1 MTLTDI
7 VECFNTTP
15 FLFVGSGISR
25 RYLGLPDW
33 KSLLAHFATEIKGD
47 ELAYQFYADKSA
59 DAAPTMRM
67 PRIATLIERDFNEAW
82 FTNPSKR
89 HLDKNEMEQVKQ
101 GVSPFKAEVAWY
113 IKHSFAL
120 QSQYQEEIALLQRIS
135 TKSISGII
143 TTNYDTFL
151 EDHCEG
157 YKTYVG
163 QNQLIFSSL
172 QGIAEIYK
180 IHGSVENPDSIVINE
195 RDYQNFEKQE
205 KYLAA
210 KLMTIFVEYPIIFMG
225 YSISDSNIQMI
236 IRSIVDCLDDEQV
249 RKLSD
254 RFIFVEYLQDNGDGV
269 EISPYTVMVNDK
281 PLMMKKVG
289 LSDFS
294 LLFRALENK
303 KTKIPV
309 RLLRHFKQ
317 ELYRYVITS
326 NPTATMRVASI
337 DDARVDDED
346 FVLAIGRA
354 SALGLKALSGLDGS
368 EWYRNIVLG
377 DLNFSSDELLH
388 YAFPK
393 LLKQN
398 SNKLPVN
405 KLLQNAK
412 EKHPLAEQIADTFTF
427 EEIISKTIKD
437 QRHTAKD
444 FHSVLE
450 IWNKKDESLEKR
462 TRLIAYLTE
471 DRIDV
476 GELEA
481 VLRELFSKNKNILQE
496 EKPAVKTNIRRLIMI
511 YDYLKW
517 GKKKEPSD

>member
-1 MTLTDI
+1 MTLMDI

-33 KSLLAHFATEIKGD
+33 KSLLVHFATEIKGD

-59 DAAPTMRM
+59 DAASSMLM
-67 PRIATLIERDFNEAW
+67 PRIASLIEKDFNEAW
-82 FTNPSKR
+82 FNNPSKR
-89 HLDKNEMEQVKQ
+89 HLDEKEMEQVKN
-101 GVSPFKAEVAWY
+101 GVSPFTAEIARY
-113 IKHSFAL
+113 IKCSFSL
-120 QSQYQEEIALLQRIS
+120 QTQYQEEIALLQKIS
-135 TKSISGII
+135 KKSISGII

-163 QNQLIFSSL
+163 QNQLVFSSL

-180 IHGSVENPDSIVINE
+180 IHGSVETPNSIVINE
-195 RDYQNFEKQE
+195 RDYEKFEKQE

-236 IRSIVDCLDDEQV
+236 IRSIVDCLDDDQV
-249 RKLSD
+249 RKLAD
-254 RFIFVEYLQDNGDGV
+254 RFIFVEYLQDRGDEV
-269 EISPYTVMVNDK
+269 EISPYTVMVNDR
-281 PLMMKKVG
+281 PLLMKKVG
-289 LSDFS
+289 LSNFS
-294 LLFRALENK
+294 LLFHALENK

-326 NPTATMRVASI
+326 TPTATMRVASI
-337 DDARVDDED
+337 DDVRVGDED
-346 FVLAIGRA
+346 LVLAIGRA
-354 SALGLKALSGLDGS
+354 SELGLKGLSGLDGS

-377 DLNFSSDELLH
+377 DLRFSSDELLQ

-405 KLLQNAK
+405 KLLRTAK
-412 EKHPLAEQIADTFTF
+412 EKYPLAEQIANKFTF
-427 EEIISKTIKD
+427 DNIISRTIKN
-437 QRHTAKD
+437 QRHVAKD

-450 IWNKKDESLEKR
+450 IWDKKNESLEKR

-471 DRIDV
+471 DQINVD
-476 GELEA
+476 ELEA
-481 VLRELFSKNKNILQE
+481 VLRELFRKNKNILQE
-496 EKPAVKTNIRRLIMI
+496 EQSQVKTNIRRLIMI

-517 GKKKEPSD
+517 GKEKELSD

>member
-1 MTLTDI
+1 MTLNEI
-7 VECFNTTP
+7 VDGFNTTP
-15 FLFVGSGISR
+15 FLFIGSGISR

-33 KSLLAHFATEIKGD
+33 RNLLVHFAAEISGN
-47 ELAYQFYADKSA
+47 EFAYQLYADKAA
-59 DAAPTMRM
+59 DTPSLMRM
-67 PRIATLIERDFNEAW
+67 PKIASLIERDFNEAW
-82 FTNPSKR
+82 FTNPAKR
-89 HLDKNEMEQVKQ
+89 HLDKEEMEAVKQ

-113 IKHSFAL
+113 IKHSFSP
-120 QSQYQEEIALLQRIS
+120 QPQYQEEIALFQKIT

-151 EDHCEG
+151 ENHCEG
-157 YKTYVG
+157 YKSYVG

-180 IHGSVENPDSIVINE
+180 IHGSVEVPESIVINE
-195 RDYQNFEKQE
+195 KDYQNFELQE

-225 YSISDSNIQMI
+225 YSISDNNVQMI
-236 IRSIVDCLDDEQV
+236 IRSIVDCLDEEQV

-254 RFIFVEYLQDNGDGV
+254 RFVFVEYLQNHNGV
-269 EISPYTVMVNDK
+269 EISPYTVMVGEK
-281 PLMMKKVG
+281 PLLMKKVG
-289 LSDFS
+289 LSNFS
-294 LLFRALENK
+294 LLYRALDNK
-303 KTKIPV
+303 KAKIPV

-317 ELYRYVITS
+317 ELYSYVITS
-326 NPTATMRVASI
+326 SPTATMHVASI
-337 DDARVDDED
+337 DDARIDDDD

-354 SALGLKALSGLDGS
+354 SELGLKGLSGLDGS

-377 DLNFSSDELLH
+377 DLNFSSDELLE

-405 KLLQNAK
+405 KLLQDAK
-412 EKHPLAEQIADTFTF
+412 EGHPLAEKIASEFTF
-427 EEIISKTIKD
+427 ENIISQTIKN
-437 QRHTAKD
+437 QRHTAIG

-450 IWNKKDESLEKR
+450 IWNRKEDFLEKR
-462 TRLIAYLTE
+462 TRLIAYLTK
-471 DRIDV
+471 DQIDV
-476 GELEA
+476 DELET
-481 VLRELFSKNKNILQE
+481 VLRELFNANKNILQE
-496 EKPAVKTNIRRLIMI
+496 ETPLVKTNIRRLIMI

-517 GKKKEPSD
+517 GKKKEPFG